1 MKLFLL
7 KYYFL
12 LALVTLACNIST
24 SSAQETQKATP
35 SEIRN
40 RLQNAERLIFS
51 HNFKPAIEEI
61 KKAKKLEKTIT
72 DTTQTLQADI
82 YYTTS
87 GLNYIIHNYRNAASD
102 IIKAIT
108 IFKKAEREI
117 ELGKAFNRYA
127 LILIKLKK
135 YDDASEY
142 LNLAND
148 IFSDKKNEK
157 NQAIVLSN
165 LGFLSFKNGDYKPA
179 INYFEAAIPL
189 LNEHKIPYFEAL
201 SSLNEANAFIH
212 LAIQT
217 KEAHLEITKKNL
229 KRAQQIS
236 NTNNYLD
243 IASESV
249 RLQSKIAFYE
259 KDFNTAEILFK
270 KYTKLNDLLTDIYI
284 ETAAIKPSSNRNTE
298 HLNEVI
304 TAQQEELIS
313 KQKAI
318 VFGKTT
324 AGLAVTLMIIL
335 SLFAL
340 SLFKNN
346 KLRAIAN
353 DLLRDKNV
361 ELILSKEKA
370 EKASIAKAQFL
381 STITHELRTP
391 LYAVTG
397 LTHLLLESDPKA
409 EQKEHLNSLKFS
421 GEYLLSLIN
430 NILDLN
436 KLEANKVEIDK
447 TSFSLKKRINDV
459 LIALNRT
466 AEDRSNK
473 LHLEFD
479 ESIPDRLMGDS
490 LKLSQI
496 LINLIGNA
504 VKFTQNGDIWVRVK
518 KITQQ
523 ANKVAVHIEIEDNG
537 VGISKKKQKSI
548 FETFTQGSLQINRK
562 FGGSGLGLAIV
573 KNLLELMNSKIN
585 LESELGRGSKFWF
598 DITFSISE
606 DAKNN
611 ENPNNIIYDIDYVAL
626 ENVRILVVEDNKI
639 NQMITK
645 KILEK
650 NKMICSV
657 SDNGTNAIKMVKEN
671 TYDAILMD
679 IHMPG
684 ISGIV
689 ATQKIREFNKNI
701 PILALTAL
709 TIEDNLDDFYK
720 AGFNEIIP
728 KPFKPEEFF
737 EKIYR
742 ALKNKQKRYK

>member
-1 MKLFLL
+1 MKLPLS
-7 KYYFL
+7 KYYS
-12 LALVTLACNIST
+12 LAIFIIAAFSISNIV
-24 SSAQETQKATP
+24 AQNKQKDTV
-35 SEIRN
+35 SIVKLH
-40 RLQNAERLIFS
+40 LQNAQKYSASHHFS
-51 HNFKPAIEEI
+51 NALEEI
-61 KKAKKLEKTIT
+61 ANAEKLVHSFS
-72 DTTQTLQADI
+72 DTTQTLNGDI
-82 YYTTS
+82 HYTKAS
-87 GLNYIIHNYRNAASD
+87 LKRIIHNYSD
-102 IIKAIT
+102 ATTEIIKAIT
-108 IFKKAEREI
+108 IFNKAEREI
-117 ELGKAFNRYA
+117 DLAKAYNQYA
-127 LILIKLKK
+127 LILIELNKPE
-135 YDDASEY
+135 DAAEY
-142 LNLAND
+142 LNFSSDILND
-148 IFSDKKNEK
+148 KNDEH
-157 NQAIVLSN
+157 NQAIVLAN
-165 LGFLSFKNGDYKPA
+165 LGLVSLKYGDYRPA
-179 INYFEAAIPL
+179 VNYFEAAIPL
-189 LNEHKIPYFEAL
+189 LKQYNEPYYEAL
-201 SSLNEANAFIH
+201 ASLNEAKAF
-212 LAIQT
+212 LQLD
-217 KEAHLEITKKNL
+217 KEANRNHFSLIKEAIDNARKISKKHNFL
-229 KRAQQIS
+229 NIIS
-236 NTNNYLD
+236 KSYK
-243 IASESV
+243 IESKV
-249 RLQSKIAFYE
+249 AMLE
-259 KDFNTAEILFK
+259 KDFPKAEQLFNKYAQTNDTLVNLYIDTASKSKFTNINL
-270 KYTKLNDLLTDIYI
+270 
-284 ETAAIKPSSNRNTE
+284 E

-304 TAQQEELIS
+304 TAQQEELVS

-324 AGLAVTLMIIL
+324 AGLAITLMIIL

-346 KLRAIAN
+346 RLRAIAN

-381 STITHELRTP
+381 STISHELRTP

-397 LTHLLLESDPKA
+397 LTHLLLESNPKP

-447 TSFSLKKRINDV
+447 TSFNLKKRINDV

-466 AEDRSNK
+466 ATDRKNN
-473 LHLEFD
+473 LHLEYD
-479 ESIPDRLMGDS
+479 DTIPEKLMGDS

-523 ANKVAVHIEIEDNG
+523 PNKVSLHVEVEDNG

-548 FETFTQGSLQINRK
+548 FETFSQGSLQINRK
-562 FGGSGLGLAIV
+562 FGGSGLGLSIV

-585 LESELGRGSKFWF
+585 LESELGKGSKFWF
-598 DITFSISE
+598 DISFTISE
-606 DAKNN
+606 DSKENK
-611 ENPNNIIYDIDYVAL
+611 NPNNIIYDIDYVAL
-626 ENVRILVVEDNKI
+626 ENVKILVVEDNKI

-657 SDNGTNAIKMVKEN
+657 CDNGTDAITMVKEN
-671 TYDAILMD
+671 DFQVILMD

-689 ATQKIREFNKNI
+689 ATQKIREFNKTI
-701 PILALTAL
+701 PILALTAV
-709 TIEDNLDDFYK
+709 TIDDNLDEFYK

-742 ALKNKQKRYK
+742 ALKNKKKI